1 MEKIHNE
8 QNVNILNKDRISMT
22 DFPFAS
28 GHNMASRHTVTDLVL
43 VWNANILFT
52 MNFFGINFYF

>member
-8 QNVNILNKDRISMT
+8 QNINILNKDRISMT

-43 VWNANILFT
+43 I
-52 MNFFGINFYF
+52 